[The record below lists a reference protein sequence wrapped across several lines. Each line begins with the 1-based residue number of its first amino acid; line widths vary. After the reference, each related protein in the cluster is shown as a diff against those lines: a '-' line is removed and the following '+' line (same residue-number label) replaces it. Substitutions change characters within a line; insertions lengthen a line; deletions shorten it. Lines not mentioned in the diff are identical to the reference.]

1 MLQESSS
8 TTWDLRTM
16 VIEPSGILKAYIFFL
31 LTVCVVAIVK
41 LVRSW
46 RLVPPFRS
54 ATDKAS
60 VPRLRST
67 IESLRYWRG
76 VTYQGWGIF
85 ASISLYEL
93 CDRLL
98 DQRRVGDLLV
108 VFLIRE
114 FSTALTMALL
124 VALFL
129 YLVQWHLHRRAEK
142 LVSPG

>member
-1 MLQESSS
+1 
-8 TTWDLRTM
+8 M

-54 ATDKAS
+54 ATHEANLT
-60 VPRLRST
+60 RLRMT

-76 VTYQGWGIF
+76 MTYQGWGLF
-85 ASISLYEL
+85 ASIGLYQL
-93 CDRLL
+93 CNRLL

-129 YLVQWHLHRRAEK
+129 YLVQWYLYRRAEK
-142 LVSPG
+142 LASLG